1 MKDVPSLQRLT
12 GELCRLPGVGPK
24 TAERLAYFVLRSSEP
39 DVQRLSE
46 ALTKVKA
53 QVKACPQCFAFTE
66 SESLC
71 AYCADATRHDHILCV
86 VEQPMDVARIDA
98 AGVFKGRYHVLHGA
112 LSPLEGIGPGDIK
125 AQALLQRV
133 KPPSLVQ
140 EVVLATDA
148 DIEGDTT
155 ALYLAG
161 ELARKGLKVTRL
173 ARGVPVGGGID
184 YIDRRTLGMAL
195 ENRVLFECR

>member
-1 MKDVPSLQRLT
+1 MKDVPSLQRLA

-24 TAERLAYFVLRSSEP
+24 TAERLAYFVLRSGKP

-46 ALTKVKA
+46 ALVGVKER
-53 QVKACPQCFAFTE
+53 VRTCPQCFAFTE

-71 AYCADATRHDHILCV
+71 FYCADATRQDNILCV

-98 AGVFKGRYHVLHGA
+98 AGVFRGRYHVLHGA
-112 LSPLEGIGPGDIK
+112 LSPLEGVGPGDIK

-140 EVVLATDA
+140 EVVLAMDA

-161 ELARKGLKVTRL
+161 ELVHEGVKVTRL